1 MFTSRIHPVILIGSL
16 LCCVLIYLD
25 RVAQL
30 PSTHALTLW
39 LYETTVV
46 LGAVALLLGVV
57 NVINIHIRRI
67 HSGEREWSLSV
78 LLVLALLGTW
88 VAGLVD
94 ANGIFSPIVNWLFE
108 RLIAPGQAA
117 LFALLPFFL
126 AVAAWRYLRIDWRG
140 GGWMLAGALLM
151 LLMQMPAGSN
161 SILND
166 YDQWMGWLV
175 AGSISAVMRGVLLG
189 GALTMVV
196 AGLRLL
202 LGRR

>member
-1 MFTSRIHPVILIGSL
+1 MFSSRIHPVIIIGSL

-25 RVAQL
+25 RSAQS
-30 PSTHALTLW
+30 PATHALTLW
-39 LYETTVV
+39 LYETVVV
-46 LGAVALLLGVV
+46 LGAVSLLLGVV
-57 NVINIHIRRI
+57 NVVNIHVRRI
-67 HSGEREWSLSV
+67 RLGEREWSLSV
-78 LLVLALLGTW
+78 LLVLALLGTL

-94 ANGIFSPIVNWLFE
+94 TSGIFSPIINWLFE

-166 YDQWMGWLV
+166 YDQWMGWLM
-175 AGSISAVMRGVLLG
+175 AGAISAVMRGVLLG
-189 GALTMVV
+189 GALTVVV
-196 AGLRLL
+196 ASLRLF